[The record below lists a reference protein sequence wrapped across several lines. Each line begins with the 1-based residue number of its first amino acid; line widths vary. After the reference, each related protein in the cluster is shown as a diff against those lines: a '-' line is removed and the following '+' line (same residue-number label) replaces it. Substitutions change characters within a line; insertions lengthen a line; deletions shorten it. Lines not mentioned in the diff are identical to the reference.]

1 MAEKATLSAFQFP
14 LTLTAMKY
22 KLLKSVTVRS
32 IAFVI
37 GMGQQYRNTIKIFLT
52 G

>member
-1 MAEKATLSAFQFP
+1 MADNTTLSAFQFH

-22 KLLKSVTVRS
+22 KLLKFVIVRS
-32 IAFVI
+32 TAFI
-37 GMGQQYRNTIKIFLT
+37 TEMGQKQTNRNKIFPA